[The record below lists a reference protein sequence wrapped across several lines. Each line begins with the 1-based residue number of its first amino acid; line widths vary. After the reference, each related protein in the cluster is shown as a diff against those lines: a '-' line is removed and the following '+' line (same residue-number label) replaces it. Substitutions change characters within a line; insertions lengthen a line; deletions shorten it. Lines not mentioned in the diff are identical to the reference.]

1 MDRDAWQA
9 AVRGV
14 AKGTNALLC
23 PWGHNQGTNTFT
35 FFRRKKPIHRK
46 TAAQGRIREK
56 SCSSF
61 CNTEVNATT
70 LPKLI
75 SLFSLNSPNAS
86 DLGQQT
92 DFEQPKQ
99 LSGLRIVSLQELRR
113 TKPKGRSMW

>member
-1 MDRDAWQA
+1 MPGRLQSVGSQQGLTLCCVCGDTT
-9 AVRGV
+9 
-14 AKGTNALLC
+14 KGLTLS
-23 PWGHNQGTNTFT
+23 P
-35 FFRRKKPIHRK
+35 FFRRKKLIHKENSYPRENKRK
-46 TAAQGRIREK
+46 IMHL
-56 SCSSF
+56 F
-61 CNTEVNATT
+61 CNTEVTATT